1 MKSELINESLHC
13 FVILKSLHW
22 LYFYFSQHTEREFVL
37 KFSALEIYN
46 ESVRDL
52 LSVDSTPLRLLD
64 DPEVNIFISFF
75 SKNWCFYILP
85 NNLQFASQ
93 RKKKKTYSLQF
104 KQKGT
109 VVERLTEE
117 TLRDWSH
124 FQELIS
130 FCEGRD

>member
-64 DPEVNIFISFF
+64 DPEVNIFISVFQKAGA
-75 SKNWCFYILP
+75 STFYLTVC
-85 NNLQFASQ
+85 NLNRKGQLLRDSQ
-93 RKKKKTYSLQF
+93 RKL
-104 KQKGT
+104 
-109 VVERLTEE
+109 
-117 TLRDWSH
+117 
-124 FQELIS
+124 
-130 FCEGRD
+130 